1 MNVVSCQDSQLGSC
15 FSKTTVTLRLST
27 CMRWQYTVRAA
38 RVPTP
43 KRALIL
49 LQFYP
54 VEVDLDGIMLDGER
68 LFKL

>member
-1 MNVVSCQDSQLGSC
+1 
-15 FSKTTVTLRLST
+15 
-27 CMRWQYTVRAA
+27 MRWQCTVRAA

-43 KRALIL
+43 KRAFIL